1 MERIPLSTVRRTPFF
16 LGSTSAALI
25 PGLFLLVCATRN
37 ASGANPP
44 AQAPVRFREHILPLL
59 SDRCFHCHGPD
70 EKARKADLRLDS
82 LEEASRDLGGRRAIA
97 PGKPQ
102 ESALLERITSADPE
116 EVMPPPKTHKKIK
129 DEEAALLRR
138 WIAAGARYEKHW
150 SFEPITRPRV
160 PVLEGALGA
169 WVRNPID
176 AFVAEKL
183 RVQGIQPAPEAP
195 AYVLLRRASL
205 DLIGLPP
212 EPAEVAETTR
222 ALERKET
229 RETAWEAFIQKK
241 LGSPHHGERLAMFWL
256 DAARYSD
263 TDGYQADST
272 RTNWPWRD
280 WVVDAFNRNQR
291 YDAFTLEQFAGDLL
305 PGATP
310 EQKLATCFH
319 RNHMANGEGGRLAEE
334 SRIDYVID
342 RVNTTGTVW
351 LGLTMGCAQCH
362 SHKFDPVTQADYYKL
377 SAFFNSIDE
386 TGAAGSGAKPFL
398 EYKSPQGQRAV
409 IEAQQLVDSRKAKEA
424 TARERALP
432 AFEAWLKDQSQIL
445 SADFSAWKPLRAS
458 TLETNEGTALAQDSA
473 GIVTASGKVPDQDD
487 YRVIG
492 NPGLRRISGFKLE
505 VLPDAGLPSG
515 GPARSDSGHF
525 ILTDV
530 KVQVRVP
537 GASQTREIGIIAA
550 KADYS
555 PDTKKNGGY
564 GNIANT
570 FDDDPR
576 NGWANFDADP
586 SASHTAVWAFAEPES
601 LAPNEELIVEL
612 RQRALRPRHTL
623 ARFRILVTDQPGPA
637 PRSLEAAPLEQFA
650 KRSAHERETLPGAL
664 RAQLLEQFLVDH
676 TPYRPFKEQLDLANA
691 HFSEMKTAA
700 SKLNVTVLQER
711 TEPRPT
717 HVLIRGQWDKPG
729 DPVERGVPEA
739 IAPWNAPTGQDSPH
753 PTRIDLAR
761 WLTSPQNPLTPR
773 VTVNHLWQMLFS
785 EGLVRTPDDFGL
797 QGESPTHPELLD
809 WLAAELLESGWDV
822 RHILTL
828 ITTSATYRQNSRV
841 SADLLAADPSNRLL
855 ARGARFRMPAWMLRD
870 QALTVSG
877 LLNPVL
883 GGPPVRPY
891 QPAGVWEDI
900 TMGRFKYTPSD
911 GPDQYRRT
919 LYAFWRRSAAPSF
932 LFDSAQRR
940 VCEVRT
946 TRTNTP
952 LHALTLMNDT
962 TFLEA
967 SRHLALH
974 ALQNAAHDPIAALF
988 ERVLLRKPEADER
1001 TSLEKTHATALAW
1014 YRQHPDEARKALL
1027 HGQSETPAPDA
1038 PQTAA
1043 VALVANLILN
1053 LDEALTRE

>member
-1 MERIPLSTVRRTPFF
+1 MFAAIP
-16 LGSTSAALI
+16 
-25 PGLFLLVCATRN
+25 
-37 ASGANPP
+37 ASGVEQA
-44 AQAPVRFREHILPLL
+44 ADSAAPVRFREHILPLL

-70 EKARKADLRLDS
+70 EKGRKAELRLDS

-97 PGKPQ
+97 PGKPG
-102 ESALLERITSADPE
+102 ESALLERILSSDPE

-129 DEEAALLRR
+129 PEDAALLRR
-138 WIAAGARYEKHW
+138 WIAEGARYEKHW
-150 SFEPITRPRV
+150 SFEPVVRPRV
-160 PVLEGALGA
+160 PILEGAPGG

-183 RVQGIQPAPEAP
+183 RTQGIKPSPEAP
-195 AYVLLRRASL
+195 AHVLMRRASL
-205 DLIGLPP
+205 DLTGLPP
-212 EPAEVAETTR
+212 EPAQVENITR
-222 ALERKET
+222 ALAGDEKSAE
-229 RETAWEAFIQKK
+229 RETAWQRFVEEK
-241 LGSPHHGERLAMFWL
+241 LASPHHGERLAMFWL

-280 WVVDAFNRNQR
+280 WVVNAFNSNQP

-305 PGATP
+305 PGATS

-334 SRIDYVID
+334 SRVDYVID

-398 EYKSPQGQRAV
+398 EYKSPHGQRA
-409 IEAQQLVDSRKAKEA
+409 ITEAQQLVEARKAKEA
-424 TARERALP
+424 AARADAIP
-432 AFEAWLKDQSQIL
+432 AFEAWIQSQRTSL
-445 SADFSAWKPLRAS
+445 PPDYSAWRPLQAS
-458 TLETNEGTALAQDSA
+458 TLETNEGTTLTQDSA
-473 GIVTASGKVPDQDD
+473 SIVLATGKAPVQDD

-492 NPGLRRISGFKLE
+492 NPGLQRISGFKLE
-505 VLPDAGLPSG
+505 VLPDASLPAG

-530 KVQVRVP
+530 KAQVRVK
-537 GASQTREIGIIAA
+537 GASQTREIAIVAA
-550 KADYS
+550 KADHS
-555 PDTKKNGGY
+555 PDSKKNGGY
-564 GNIANT
+564 GNIGNT

-586 SASHTAVWAFAEPES
+586 STPHTAVWAFAEPES
-601 LAPNEELIVEL
+601 LAPHEELIIEL

-623 ARFRILVTDQPGPA
+623 ARFRILITDQPGPA
-637 PRSLEAAPLEQFA
+637 PRSLDAAPLEQLA
-650 KRSAHERETLPGAL
+650 RWTPGENETLPPAL
-664 RAQLLEQFLVDH
+664 RGQLLDQFLVDH
-676 TPYRPFKEQLDLANA
+676 APYRPLKEQLDLANA
-691 HFSEMKTAA
+691 HLAEMKSAA

-711 TEPRPT
+711 AQPRET

-739 IAPWNAPTGQDSPH
+739 IAPWNPQQGTDSPRS
-753 PTRIDLAR
+753 TRADLAR
-761 WLTSPQNPLTPR
+761 WLTAPQNPLTPR
-773 VTVNHLWQMLFS
+773 VTVNHLWQMLFG

-809 WLAAELLESGWDV
+809 WLAAEFIESGWNI
-822 RHILTL
+822 RHVLKL
-828 ITTSATYRQNSRV
+828 IATSATYRQSSRV
-841 SADLLAADPSNRLL
+841 SAEMLAADPANRLL
-855 ARGARFRMPAWMLRD
+855 ARGSRFRMPAWMLRD
-870 QALTVSG
+870 QALAVSG

-946 TRTNTP
+946 ARTNTP
-952 LHALTLMNDT
+952 LHALTLMNDL

-967 SRHLALH
+967 SRHLAVR
-974 ALQNAAHDPIAALF
+974 ALQAAPEAPVSALF
-988 ERVLLRKPEADER
+988 ERVLLRKPESDER
-1001 TSLEKTHATALAW
+1001 QSLQKTHATALAW
-1014 YRQHPDEARKALL
+1014 YRQHPGEAHKALA
-1027 HGQSETPAPDA
+1027 HGQSETPVEDA
-1038 PQTAA
+1038 TQTAA
-1043 VALVANLILN
+1043 LMLVANLILN